1 MGPGDVPIARTAHPF
16 TCLALELLGPAG
28 QSCEYTCLPG
38 YEEAKQLEIH
48 VHCSVQEGSILG
60 EGVFVKVGE
69 EAEGETRCQVTP
81 RPPREGQL
89 AQEVPGHL
97 CHLEGDPLW
106 SDQNRELPVEGDWQ
120 QPDMLVRGQEEEEVT
135 QAGIY
140 NPRCSVSPD
149 CHPPGP
155 VSSEDLVY
163 LCGPGRWT
171 PT

>member
-69 EAEGETRCQVTP
+69 EA
-81 RPPREGQL
+81 
-89 AQEVPGHL
+89 
-97 CHLEGDPLW
+97 
-106 SDQNRELPVEGDWQ
+106 VEGDWQ